1 MSKKEIKKES
11 RQKPTPYTIEQ
22 REENGGEKA
31 KELVIMA
38 IDAYANHKRI
48 SNCRSIEG
56 DTLHSLSIESATNE
70 KYLLIILPT

>member
-1 MSKKEIKKES
+1 MSKEPVK
-11 RQKPTPYTIEQ
+11 
-22 REENGGEKA
+22 
-31 KELVIMA
+31 MA

-70 KYLLIILPT
+70 KYLFINKDIFY